1 MMNRLTDKQK
11 FIMLFMDDYVK
22 MAYRQLTKK
31 IDLKKEQQLAYNI
44 YYLLD
49 EYPEGTLSK
58 YIYDETI
65 L

>member
-1 MMNRLTDKQK
+1 
-11 FIMLFMDDYVK
+11 MLFMDDYVK